1 MMEVSGQTL
10 MAVTAQLPWAAHT
23 LCTGPSHVHDR
34 AAGSRATTANGSQ
47 LAALLAGR
55 GWSVISGGTEE
66 TDLLHAS
73 AGYRYATATSLNWQ
87 GDVAPD
93 AGFNPLRC
101 ALEMAGGASLARVS
115 QAWM

>member
-1 MMEVSGQTL
+1 
-10 MAVTAQLPWAAHT
+10 
-23 LCTGPSHVHDR
+23 
-34 AAGSRATTANGSQ
+34 
-47 LAALLAGR
+47 LLAGR

-87 GDVAPD
+87 GDDAPD

-101 ALEMAGGASLARVS
+101 ALEMAGGAPLARAS